1 MPPWNTA
8 VPFPP
13 DPSFR
18 EATIALLGTAWP
30 RLPEAVAR
38 ARTWGA
44 DWCEHSEPFVHI
56 EDGVPVAHVGVME
69 IPVVLDGHEEILA
82 GIHAVCTHPDQR
94 GRGHMRAA
102 MGEALRFV
110 DAHYRRA
117 VLWANDKHIYHRF
130 GFREQTEHTFVGAVR
145 GGPEARGRRLS
156 LDDREGRAALRHAL
170 AKRAP
175 VSRRCG
181 SRDPGWLALINLAL
195 WRTPP
200 HIVLLDDLGC
210 VVIYTLHEGTL
221 RLHDVVAA
229 RMPTLAAITEA
240 LGPGFE
246 RAEVAFAP
254 DDLRAPGLSPRPVGD
269 DDDVLMVRG
278 PALPHHRPFAL
289 SPFSHT

>member
-1 MPPWNTA
+1 MPHPA
-8 VPFPP
+8 
-13 DPSFR
+13 DPALR
-18 EATIALLGTAWP
+18 AATIALLGTAWP

-44 DWCEHSEPFVHI
+44 DWCEHSEPFVHV

-82 GIHAVCTHPDQR
+82 GIHAVCTQPDHR

-145 GGPEARGRRLS
+145 GGDRLRGRPLS
-156 LDDREGRAALRHAL
+156 LDDRVDRAELRHAL

-200 HIVLLDDLGC
+200 HIVSLDELGC
-210 VVIYTLHEGTL
+210 VVIYGLQDGTL
-221 RLHDVVAA
+221 RLHDVAA
-229 RMPTLAAITEA
+229 REMPTLAAIAEA
-240 LGPGFE
+240 LGPGFD
-246 RAEVAFAP
+246 RVQIGFSP
-254 DDLRAPGLSPRPVGD
+254 DDLRALDLTPQAVSE
-269 DDDVLMVRG
+269 DDDVFMVRG
-278 PALPHHRPFAL
+278 PSLPRGAGFAL
-289 SPFSHT
+289 SPLSHT